1 MFRGLLLVRFT
12 AMIPACICYSSTIY
26 YSTLS
31 MVAGCHGFLQPWLLA
46 TWGGEDGWL
55 GFGVKY
61 VKGMFG

>member
-1 MFRGLLLVRFT
+1 
-12 AMIPACICYSSTIY
+12 MIPACICYSSTIY